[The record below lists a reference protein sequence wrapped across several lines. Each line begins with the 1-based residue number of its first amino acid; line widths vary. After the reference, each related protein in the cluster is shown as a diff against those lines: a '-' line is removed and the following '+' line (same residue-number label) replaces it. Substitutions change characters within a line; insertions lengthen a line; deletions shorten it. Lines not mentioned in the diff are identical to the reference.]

1 MDLETDQLLFRRP
14 RLSHGPDLL
23 GFLGDA
29 RAMQY
34 THQLADLAA
43 VRRHIAGHEC
53 QRRKTGFGPWTV
65 FRKSDDRIISFG
77 GLSARS

>member
-1 MDLETDQLLFRRP
+1 MDLETDRLLLHRP

-23 GFLGDA
+23 GFLGDVKA
-29 RAMQY
+29 VHY
-34 THQLADLAA
+34 TFRLADLAA

-77 GLSARS
+77 GLSARW